1 MSMSRKKH
9 DTHQITSRNTHNF
22 APISPARDEQF
33 CRENTA
39 TKTMSSPKNGRHQD
53 QHPQFIKH
61 GQTSLYAVAN
71 ASRLIRRKRVSRST
85 SSIDFYTSRQSRIW
99 YVGSKNRKE
108 LCESSDGIFEYL
120 TQASQRFVSRTYEHR
135 AKYFAPLSLS
145 AARVLLLPELH

>member
-1 MSMSRKKH
+1 
-9 DTHQITSRNTHNF
+9 
-22 APISPARDEQF
+22 
-33 CRENTA
+33 
-39 TKTMSSPKNGRHQD
+39 MSSPKNGRHQD

-99 YVGSKNRKE
+99 YVGSKYRKE

-120 TQASQRFVSRTYEHR
+120 TQASQRFASRTNTGLNTLHPCRYQ
-135 AKYFAPLSLS
+135 L
-145 AARVLLLPELH
+145 RVLLLPEMH